1 MTAASTMTVTV
12 IDASLT
18 VALVVASVDLASV
31 LTSVCWHFIGWYSSQ
46 DVVPV
51 SPVFFVIFIG
61 RVIDLGS
68 DCSGAELSLDK
79 SVASFASIRRELAA
93 ARASALAIRLT
104 GHTLAFVVSTVGTAR
119 LAGRSV

>member
-1 MTAASTMTVTV
+1 MTVTV

>member
-1 MTAASTMTVTV
+1 MTVTV

-18 VALVVASVDLASV
+18 VALIVASVDLASV

-119 LAGRSV
+119 LASRSV